1 MASLEVDIIK
11 TFKTTSAYLDD
22 IFYANNIPFDNMVRK
37 IYPAELQ
44 RDKANASDT
53 EALFLDLHSFIS
65 NDIVFTKIYDKRDD
79 VDFEIVNSPNWNG
92 DVPRST
98 FNEVY
103 FSQLIRAQQ
112 FCVLTKAEYR
122 TKI

>member
-1 MASLEVDIIK
+1 
-11 TFKTTSAYLDD
+11 
-22 IFYANNIPFDNMVRK
+22 MVRK

-44 RDKANASDT
+44 LDKENASDT

-65 NDIVFTKIYDKRDD
+65 NDIVYTKIYDKRDD
-79 VDFEIVNSPNWNG
+79 FKIVNSINWDG
-92 DVPRST
+92 EVPRST
-98 FNEVY
+98 SYGVY

-112 FCVLTKAEYR
+112 FCVLTKVESR